1 MVDGSIRPVLRPEL
15 AYEENNVWMFKMKI
29 KRMILLVCVIA
40 LVSFSVNHVRASYT
54 FKVHNK
60 SGNHIVKLFA
70 SEDGKTY
77 REFDIGDG
85 IAAGKTVTMEWN
97 QSTDNGNCE
106 WHFKAKFDDGEET
119 ESVEFNFCEKDLV
132 LEIG

>member
-1 MVDGSIRPVLRPEL
+1 MLRK
-15 AYEENNVWMFKMKI
+15 NFQRV
-29 KRMILLVCVIA
+29 ILLVCA
-40 LVSFSVNHVRASYT
+40 LTLVSFAVSRAHASYT

-60 SGNHIVKLFA
+60 TDHNIVKLLA

-85 IAAGKTVTMEWN
+85 IAAGKIVTMEWS
-97 QSTDNGNCE
+97 QSTDNGKCE
-106 WHFKAKFDDGEET
+106 WHFKAKLEDGEET
-119 ESVEFNFCEKDLV
+119 DPVEFNFCEKDLV

>member
-1 MVDGSIRPVLRPEL
+1 ML
-15 AYEENNVWMFKMKI
+15 
-29 KRMILLVCVIA
+29 A
-40 LVSFSVNHVRASYT
+40 LVSFGVSGAKASYT

-60 SGNHIVKLFA
+60 TDQNIVKLLA
-70 SEDGKTY
+70 SSDGKTY

-85 IAAGKTVTMEWN
+85 IAAGKIVTMEWS

-106 WHFKAKFDDGEET
+106 WYFKAKLEDGDET
-119 ESVEFNFCEKDLV
+119 DPVEFDFCEKNLV

>member
-1 MVDGSIRPVLRPEL
+1 MLRKNFQRVILCVGVL
-15 AYEENNVWMFKMKI
+15 A
-29 KRMILLVCVIA
+29 LLNFA
-40 LVSFSVNHVRASYT
+40 VNRAHASYT

-60 SGNHIVKLFA
+60 TDHNIVKLFA

-85 IAAGKTVTMEWN
+85 IAAGKTVTMEWS
-97 QSTDNGNCE
+97 QSTDNGKCD
-106 WHFKAKFDDGEET
+106 WHFKAKMDDGEET
-119 ESVEFNFCEKDLV
+119 EPVEFNFCEKDLV

>member
-1 MVDGSIRPVLRPEL
+1 MIRKNSKIAIVLLCAL
-15 AYEENNVWMFKMKI
+15 ALAN
-29 KRMILLVCVIA
+29 LA
-40 LVSFSVNHVRASYT
+40 VSRAHASYT

-60 SGNHIVKLFA
+60 TDHTIVKLFA

-77 REFDIGDG
+77 REFNIGDG
-85 IAAGKTVTMEWN
+85 IGAGKVVTMEWS

-106 WHFKAKFDDGEET
+106 WHFKAKMDDGEET
-119 ESVEFNFCEKDLV
+119 SPVEFNFCEKDLV

>member
-1 MVDGSIRPVLRPEL
+1 MLRL
-15 AYEENNVWMFKMKI
+15 KL
-29 KRMILLVCVIA
+29 KRIILLVCAVS
-40 LVSFSVNHVRASYT
+40 LVSFAVNSVHASYT

-60 SGNHIVKLFA
+60 SANNIVKLFA
-70 SEDGKTY
+70 SLDGKTY

-85 IAAGKTVTMEWN
+85 IAAGKTVTMQWD

-106 WHFKAKFDDGEET
+106 WHFRAKFDDGDET
-119 ESVEFNFCEKDLV
+119 PPVTFDFCEKDLV